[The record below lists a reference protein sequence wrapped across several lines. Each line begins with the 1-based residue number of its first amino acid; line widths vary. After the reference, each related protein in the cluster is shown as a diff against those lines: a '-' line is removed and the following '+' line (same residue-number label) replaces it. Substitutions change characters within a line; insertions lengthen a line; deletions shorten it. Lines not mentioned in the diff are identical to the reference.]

1 MIIFALL
8 EQFILTSLTQM
19 FPAVRAHEFD
29 IVFLQFAWNSPD
41 IYGSIDKTKSY
52 ALWLLITTPIVYIK
66 NQ

>member
-1 MIIFALL
+1 
-8 EQFILTSLTQM
+8 M